1 MASLSVL
8 IANTER
14 EETVKRPPDVGYVVA
29 FSFMK
34 NNHVNTCKTVFVDD
48 VLSSLRDGSCFFQDL
63 AHLLL
68 NFRKKH
74 GHTYAPCLYAYVLQH
89 GLETH
94 TSLGNNLVS
103 MLVENGNMS
112 SAHHIFD
119 RLAHPNECSWNAL
132 IIGYV
137 KFGKPEYSLTLFKR
151 REEIVLRQPH
161 VVIALLQACAKL
173 NDLEKGIDLYNKIMG
188 VEMLETSLFVG
199 GALVDMYAKC
209 GCLSNAH
216 HVFDKL
222 PYRDVFIWT
231 ALIKGYVEYTNSEET
246 SIPPAAFSW
255 KDVAELVMQLYLETT
270 DGFYIEAKESSLV
283 WHHQE
288 VDLDFGS
295 WQAKEL
301 LDDLESVL
309 ANQCVTV
316 KSGQYTV
323 EVMPQGVSKG
333 VIAEKLLSSMVYR
346 GVPPDFVLCCGDNRS
361 DEDMFESIAIA
372 LRELPQ
378 FLMAEVFACTVGQPL
393 RISARL

>member
-1 MASLSVL
+1 
-8 IANTER
+8 
-14 EETVKRPPDVGYVVA
+14 
-29 FSFMK
+29 MK
-34 NNHVNTCKTVFVDD
+34 NNHVNICKAVSVDD

-68 NFRKKH
+68 SFRKKQ

-94 TSLGNNLVS
+94 TSLDNYLVS
-103 MLVENGNMS
+103 MLVENGNMD

-161 VVIALLQACAKL
+161 AIIALLQACAKL
-173 NDLEKGIDLYNKIMG
+173 NDLEKGIDLHNKIMG

-199 GALVDMYAKC
+199 GALIDMYAKC
-209 GCLSNAH
+209 GCLSNAQ

-231 ALIKGYVEYTNSEET
+231 ALIKGYVEYTNSE
-246 SIPPAAFSW
+246 
-255 KDVAELVMQLYLETT
+255 LYTKTT
-270 DGFYIEAKESSLV
+270 DGSYIEAKESALV

-288 VDLDFGS
+288 ADLDFGS

-301 LDDLESVL
+301 LDDLKSVL
-309 ANQCVTV
+309 ANEPVTV
-316 KSGQYTV
+316 KSGQYIAD
-323 EVMPQGVSKG
+323 VMPQGVSKG
-333 VIAEKLLSSMVYR
+333 VIVEKLLSSMVYQ
-346 GVPPDFVLCCGDNRS
+346 GVPPDFVLCCGDDRS
-361 DEDMFESIAIA
+361 DEDMFESIATA
-372 LRELPQ
+372 MRELPQ
-378 FLMAEVFACTVGQPL
+378 FLMVEVFACTVGQPL